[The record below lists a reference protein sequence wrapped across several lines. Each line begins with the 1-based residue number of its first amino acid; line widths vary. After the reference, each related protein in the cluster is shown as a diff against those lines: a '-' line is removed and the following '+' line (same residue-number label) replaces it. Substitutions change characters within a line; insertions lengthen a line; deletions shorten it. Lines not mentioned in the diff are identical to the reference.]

1 MDISNRSFAS
11 LMLNLEA
18 CERKL
23 DSVLRKNSYGHLN
36 KAGVSPD
43 FRKNS
48 DVYKWNFHYEINIS
62 WTFQI
67 DPSLLWCLILRL
79 VKGNL
84 ILLGGNFSM
93 GIWTRQGVSPDF
105 PQNSDFFKR
114 NFHYETNISCTFQID
129 PSLLWCS
136 ILRLVKGNLILF
148 WGKLARNI

>member
-84 ILLGGNFSM
+84 ILLGGEFFYGHLNKAGGVAGFFPKFGLFQKEFSLWNKYFM
-93 GIWTRQGVSPDF
+93 
-105 PQNSDFFKR
+105 
-114 NFHYETNISCTFQID
+114 HISNR
-129 PSLLWCS
+129 SLASLMLHLEACERKLDS
-136 ILRLVKGNLILF
+136 FLRKIS
-148 WGKLARNI
+148 

>member
-36 KAGVSPD
+36 KAGVSPY
-43 FRKNS
+43 FSKNS

-67 DPSLLWCLILRL
+67 DPSLL
-79 VKGNL
+79 
-84 ILLGGNFSM
+84 
-93 GIWTRQGVSPDF
+93 
-105 PQNSDFFKR
+105 
-114 NFHYETNISCTFQID
+114 
-129 PSLLWCS
+129 
-136 ILRLVKGNLILF
+136 
-148 WGKLARNI
+148 